1 MAEETRKDEKINV
14 GSWNSRLET
23 LRISVSEL
31 EISRIDGIPTSFRA
45 KYWHSLHSVVLGI
58 PQLNLLMKF
67 PLSAKFF

>member
-1 MAEETRKDEKINV
+1 MAEETRKDEKIIV

-23 LRISVSEL
+23 LSVSEL

-45 KYWHSLHSVVLGI
+45 KYWHCLHSVVLGI

-67 PLSAKFF
+67 PLSAKIF